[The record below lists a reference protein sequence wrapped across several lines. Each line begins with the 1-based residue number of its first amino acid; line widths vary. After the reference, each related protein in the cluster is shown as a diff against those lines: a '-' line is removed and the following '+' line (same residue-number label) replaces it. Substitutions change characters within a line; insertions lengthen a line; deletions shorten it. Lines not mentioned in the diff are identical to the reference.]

1 MEQFFEKP
9 SKQNPKYNCI
19 IVTSSSVKYDI
30 SSVFLQLELNRKKDQ
45 IAQCVRLKCINVAY
59 NNTHLN
65 SLIKV
70 RDRIYI
76 YAHDGEISDEV
87 FRGFIWNIRY
97 NSRTEKELTLTCYDN
112 LIYFQE
118 SEDNRYFTSG
128 KSSETICQILCDSWN
143 VPLEY
148 TYQSITHDVM
158 PLKGAL
164 SDIFLSQILEKVRKQ
179 TGKRYVM
186 YSEKDIV
193 KISPAGENEKIYQIQ
208 RNENAISTESQ
219 VTMDGIIT
227 KIVILGKTDD
237 NGQNHIE
244 ATVCGD
250 IKSYGTLQKIK
261 NKEEKTELENI
272 QKEAKETI
280 KEKGTPSRSYEV
292 VAIDIPWLK
301 LGDKIRVVAG
311 DMFGIFLI
319 TGISH
324 NISNSEK
331 IMTLTLEDWLEA

>member
-1 MEQFFEKP
+1 
-9 SKQNPKYNCI
+9 
-19 IVTSSSVKYDI
+19 
-30 SSVFLQLELNRKKDQ
+30 LQLELNRKKDE
-45 IAQCVRLKCINVAY
+45 IAQCVRLKCVNVAY

-70 RDRIYI
+70 RDRLYI

-97 NSRTEKELTLTCYDN
+97 NSRTEKELMLTCYDN

-118 SEDNRYFTSG
+118 SEENRYFPSG
-128 KSSETICQILCDSWN
+128 KSSKAICQDLCDSWN
-143 VPLEY
+143 ISLEY
-148 TYQSITHDVM
+148 TYQSITHDKM

-164 SDIFLSQILEKVRKQ
+164 SDIFLSQILEKVREQ

-193 KISPAGENEKIYQIQ
+193 KIVPAGENKKIYQIK

-219 VTMDGIIT
+219 ITMDNIIT

-237 NGQNHIE
+237 NGQSPIE

-250 IKSYGTLQKIK
+250 TRTYGTLQKIK
-261 NKEEKTELENI
+261 HKEEKAELKNVK
-272 QKEAKETI
+272 KEAEETI
-280 KEKGTPSRSYEV
+280 KEKGKPFRSYEV
-292 VAIDIPWLK
+292 ISIDIPWLK
-301 LGDKIRVVAG
+301 LGDKIYIEAG
-311 DMFGIFLI
+311 DMIGAFLI
-319 TGISH
+319 IGILHS
-324 NISNSEK
+324 ISDAEK
-331 IMTLTLEDWLEA
+331 IMTLTLEDWIEI

>member
-1 MEQFFEKP
+1 MEQIFAKP
-9 SKQNPKYNCI
+9 SKQNPKYNCV
-19 IVTSSSVKYDI
+19 IVTSSGVKYDI
-30 SSVFLQLELNRKKDQ
+30 SNILLHLELNRKKDQ
-45 IAQCVRLKCINVAY
+45 IAQCVRIKCVNVLY
-59 NNTHLN
+59 DNTHLN

-70 RDRIYI
+70 RDRLYI

-87 FRGFIWNIRY
+87 FRGFVWNIRY
-97 NSRTEKELTLTCYDN
+97 SSRTEKELTFTCYDN

-118 SEDNRYFTSG
+118 SEENRYFNSG
-128 KSSETICQILCDSWN
+128 KSSKEICQTLCDSWN

-148 TYQSITHDVM
+148 TYQSITHDKM
-158 PLKGAL
+158 PLKGTL

-186 YSEKDIV
+186 YSEKDIL

-208 RNENAISTESQ
+208 HNENAISTESQ

-227 KIVILGKTDD
+227 KIVILGNADD
-237 NGQNHIE
+237 NGKSPVE

-250 IKSYGTLQKIK
+250 TKTYGTLQKIK
-261 NKEEKTELENI
+261 NKEEKMELENI
-272 QKEAKETI
+272 KKEAEETI

-292 VAIDIPWLK
+292 TAIDVPWLK
-301 LGDKIRVVAG
+301 SGDKIHVVAG

-319 TGISH
+319 TGILHS
-324 NISNSEK
+324 ISDAEK
-331 IMTLTLEDWLEA
+331 IMTLTLEDWSET